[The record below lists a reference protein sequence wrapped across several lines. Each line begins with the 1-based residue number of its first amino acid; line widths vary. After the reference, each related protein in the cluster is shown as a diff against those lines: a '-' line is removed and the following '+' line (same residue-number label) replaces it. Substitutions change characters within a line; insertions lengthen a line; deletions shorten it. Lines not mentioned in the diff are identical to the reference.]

1 MSGCHSDNEEDRASR
16 NGRQD
21 NLEFKDEEETVTT
34 KSIQITQATETTTTT
49 TRKRSGATGGKT
61 LDLGAAAHY
70 TGDKSPEEKVP
81 MPTLFHALNAS
92 ACSLTQSVY
101 FCLKSSKRH
110 PSNSSVV
117 ADLLVID
124 PSPKQGA
131 TTGKFTQTHTGK
143 CVGWKKDIRLKVLS
157 CASRCKFRPH

>member
-1 MSGCHSDNEEDRASR
+1 MQKWRSLRAASDGYSLSGCHSDNDEDRASR

-49 TRKRSGATGGKT
+49 TRKRSGATGSKT

-81 MPTLFHALNAS
+81 IHTLFQALDDFRE
-92 ACSLTQSVY
+92 CSLTKFVY
-101 FCLKSSKRH
+101 FCLKSSVRQ
-110 PSNSSVV
+110 PSSSGVV

-124 PSPKQGA
+124 PSPKQST
-131 TTGKFTQTHTGK
+131 TTGKIQSGT
-143 CVGWKKDIRLKVLS
+143 
-157 CASRCKFRPH
+157 

>member
-1 MSGCHSDNEEDRASR
+1 MHKWRALCAASDGYSLSGCHSDNEEDRASR

-49 TRKRSGATGGKT
+49 TRKRSGAAGSKT

-70 TGDKSPEEKVP
+70 TGDRSPEEKVP
-81 MPTLFHALNAS
+81 TQTLFQALRDS
-92 ACSLTQSVY
+92 ECSLTKSVY
-101 FCLKSSKRH
+101 FSRKSSTRQ

-124 PSPKQGA
+124 PSPKQSA
-131 TTGKFTQTHTGK
+131 TTGKYGHNK
-143 CVGWKKDIRLKVLS
+143 
-157 CASRCKFRPH
+157 